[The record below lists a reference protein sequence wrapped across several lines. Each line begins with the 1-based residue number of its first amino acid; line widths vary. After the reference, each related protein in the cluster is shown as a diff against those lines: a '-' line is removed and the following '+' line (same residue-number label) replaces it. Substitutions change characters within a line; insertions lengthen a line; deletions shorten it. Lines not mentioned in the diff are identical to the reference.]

1 MTRARPLLCIAL
13 GAGAVLGLAWAPA
26 ALAAPERFVSPSR
39 NIGCIGTN
47 AFVRCDIAQT
57 RATPPPRPASC
68 RLDWG
73 TAFEVERRGRGHGLC
88 AGDTALPSPGQRVRV
103 LRYGTTI
110 RLGNGLR
117 CTSRRTGLTC
127 LNQPGHGFFLSRGG
141 IRVF

>member
-1 MTRARPLLCIAL
+1 MTPARRLLPIAL
-13 GAGAVLGLAWAPA
+13 GAGALLSLAWAPT
-26 ALAAPERFVSPSR
+26 ALADLTRFVSPSR
-39 NIGCIGTN
+39 NIGCIGSS
-47 AFVRCDIAQT
+47 AVVRCDIAQT
-57 RATPPPRPASC
+57 RAAPPPRPASC

-73 TAFEVERRGRGHGLC
+73 NAFEVERRGRGHGLC

-103 LRYGTTI
+103 LAYGTTI

-127 LNQPGHGFFLSRGG
+127 LNRGGHGFLLSRGT

>member
-1 MTRARPLLCIAL
+1 MSPHRRVMPLAL
-13 GAGAVLGLAWAPA
+13 GAGALLALVWAPA
-26 ALAAPERFVSPSR
+26 ALADQARFATPSR
-39 NIGCIGTN
+39 NIGCIGTG
-47 AFVRCDIAQT
+47 AFVRCDIAET
-57 RATPPPRPASC
+57 RADPPPRPASC

-88 AGDTALPSPGQRVRV
+88 VGDTALPSPGERIRI

-127 LNQPGHGFFLSRGG
+127 LNRAGHGFLLSRAR